1 MSWAAWSGHHAPLQ
15 AQVQAVMD
23 PEGQLAAQLL
33 QFLNTRDGLAWL
45 SGTLDAWEAA
55 LSRGPPSFQD
65 LNTLVITKFQEFV
78 ASEAGKRAAQQL
90 HKEMSTGTLMVPVF
104 VIEELVKQRLRSIV
118 TTQVRTLA
126 RPCFRFFA
134 LHVTAAS
141 CLMAGAKLLLKG
153 AARKRGRR
161 TYSTLCFI
169 TDIAL
174 PTSFYGP
181 ALGALIAALRLV
193 PARGSAAATQ
203 SAPASASQYP
213 GGGRPTLAAM
223 FSTTGPGPPRTPVP
237 SPRRWRLRRTKLA

>member
-1 MSWAAWSGHHAPLQ
+1 MLRI
-15 AQVQAVMD
+15 V
-23 PEGQLAAQLL
+23 
-33 QFLNTRDGLAWL
+33 FF
-45 SGTLDAWEAA
+45 A
-55 LSRGPPSFQD
+55 LD
-65 LNTLVITKFQEFV
+65 LNTLVITKLLLLLPILLLLLPILLPLLPILLLLLPILLLLLPILLLLSLWVTME
-78 ASEAGKRAAQQL
+78 L
-90 HKEMSTGTLMVPVF
+90 LWTLMVPVF

-181 ALGALIAALRLV
+181 ALE
-193 PARGSAAATQ
+193 PAN
-203 SAPASASQYP
+203 P
-213 GGGRPTLAAM
+213 
-223 FSTTGPGPPRTPVP
+223 
-237 SPRRWRLRRTKLA
+237 